1 MTDGRS
7 KSFVIMAWMKH
18 PNMTEEYPH
27 SMETKEDRRGAPDMS
42 CGGKYYITLSRLF
55 EYHVY
60 RT

>member
-1 MTDGRS
+1 
-7 KSFVIMAWMKH
+7 MAWMKH

-42 CGGKYYITLSRLF
+42 CGGKYYITLSRLS